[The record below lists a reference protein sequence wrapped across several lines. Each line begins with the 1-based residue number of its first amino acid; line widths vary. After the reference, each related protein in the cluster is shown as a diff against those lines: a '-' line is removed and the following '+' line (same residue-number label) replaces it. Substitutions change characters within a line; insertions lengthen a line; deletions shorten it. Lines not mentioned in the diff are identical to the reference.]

1 MLKWSPFW
9 VQIYNLPL
17 KSRRREMGKAIGSS
31 LGKVINV
38 DVADTGVQW
47 GTCLRVRVAIDV
59 TRKLIRV
66 RKMNFEEGEAM
77 WVHFEEGEAM

>member
-17 KSRRREMGKAIGSS
+17 KSQTKEMGKAIGSS

-38 DVADTGVQW
+38 DVADTRVQW
-47 GTCLRVRVAIDV
+47 GICLRV
-59 TRKLIRV
+59 
-66 RKMNFEEGEAM
+66 
-77 WVHFEEGEAM
+77 